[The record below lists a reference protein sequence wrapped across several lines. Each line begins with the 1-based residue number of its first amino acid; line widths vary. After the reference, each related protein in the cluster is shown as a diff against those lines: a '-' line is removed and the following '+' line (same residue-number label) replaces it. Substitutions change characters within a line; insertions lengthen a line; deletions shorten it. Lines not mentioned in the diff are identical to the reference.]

1 MLTER
6 RDRLPHA
13 AAESAADRVV
23 QQYTRAADES
33 LTDVVVDKHRVQNS
47 TVSVPSVSKLQSNTL
62 IPQVSVSHQLC
73 LLGLRYVYCITS
85 PNSHMTIT

>member
-13 AAESAADRVV
+13 AADSAADR
-23 QQYTRAADES
+23 AADEL
-33 LTDVVVDKHRVQNS
+33 LTDVVVDKHRLRNS

-62 IPQVSVSHQLC
+62 IPQVSVTSTLSVRLTIILC
-73 LLGLRYVYCITS
+73 RHVYCITV
-85 PNSHMTIT
+85 PP